1 MTNVRVRTAVKELRR
16 YYGLNRANP
25 YLSLGIGSSSSKS
38 SNQLLAD
45 QPTVLDEFVDLTQ
58 IQGDIVKDFMDRLTT
73 KSGTAPGVRS
83 ILERVKT
90 LESDGNAA
98 PKSGVPLLI
107 TPYVGFDAPNLN
119 DMKDNPLA
127 NSPLKKSTRQGT
139 RLPENKNYYTFD
151 DSASVKGAKVS
162 VIQIFSP
169 INSQA
174 ATDTDIAALYLS
186 SVNSLEASR
195 AVPYMDISIATAVG
209 IEQRGQ
215 PTPISLGRF
224 LGIESKTSLTPG
236 TADHALANG
245 LPITTNYNLDVKP
258 TKNRDGQPIEDI
270 RLVTG
275 VEIFTMPQT
284 LVNADVA
291 YNDLIPNGRVL
302 DPFQPLLSLEGMKL
316 SITGAGG
323 LMSQRSGEI
332 TMILHDR
339 ARMDEIASL
348 LSPSKFGKTRLIV
361 TYGYSH
367 PAGSQYSSPTSNE
380 QMENAVGVLIDSM
393 KVTEVFMISNISFSF
408 SGQNVKINLQIAP
421 VGAGE
426 LSSID
431 IVYADSPDIKNIKEL
446 LDIVNQGIAESN
458 QTTLSKKFVAPSFM
472 SNPNNIAGE
481 GLNEEQLKALEELK
495 KANYTGINRVIE
507 DLFGKNGKGG
517 KVQTLVKNKNQKLD
531 EIFARMM
538 STPDPFLPSIN
549 VRDVNTADYVWNGKS
564 APMKNTSTY
573 ISLGKILS
581 TFIGSSLVNSSNS
594 SFSPENDEVQLIFH
608 PFNRDAGGLQD
619 FNTAQ
624 FVIDFD
630 EFKEVIKARF
640 DITGSM
646 SLMKFLALIKRFFLG
661 DLGSIGYG
669 LLDSK
674 QRRIFKIDAEKGG
687 RARAEPKASGARQ
700 SSSAQPAELKQ
711 GQVQP
716 VVAPLYQDVPV
727 VGPGPTREA
736 AASQK
741 RAPVSNNTTST
752 ARSLTKPKSYEEVL
766 EESKKENLRTL
777 YDVSPSASVTFR
789 PPDVHFF
796 VESIPKS
803 IGWEDDPNKT
813 SGIVIKIHVIDRACS
828 TMSHI
833 GEFLNSMSNGQII
846 PIEKRPT
853 NVQSFPYTSAHSVYA
868 TGFFQS
874 LSRENLIKPIN
885 MNEIMDEVQK
895 RKETLE
901 IDKSV
906 LEDLASNYLLF
917 NGNINNAKEII
928 KKSYS
933 SLIYGSE
940 TSGLMS
946 LSFSSENDPQL
957 TSTMLIRSGR
967 EENVH
972 SKERDGVPIMIM
984 PASITAETLGCP
996 YLSFAQ
1002 FFYMDLGTNT
1012 DVDNVYSVTSIDH
1025 SIESGKFTTSIKMT
1039 HFMSYGVFRPLSEE
1053 LKRTALAAFLAKF
1066 NVKKNTQSRPRTGGG
1081 KNPTGSPVN
1090 QAPAAQSNTTS
1101 PVFSDYTRSRFR
1113 LGIL

>member
-16 YYGLNRANP
+16 YYELNRANP

-58 IQGDIVKDFMDRLTT
+58 VQGDIVKDFMDRLTT
-73 KSGTAPGVRS
+73 KSTTAPGVRS

-90 LESDGNAA
+90 LELDGNAA

-245 LPITTNYNLDVKP
+245 LPVITNYNLNVNP
-258 TKNRDGQPIEDI
+258 TNNKDGQPIEDI
-270 RLVTG
+270 KIVTG

-316 SITGAGG
+316 SIIGAGG
-323 LMSQRSGEI
+323 LMSQRTGEI

-367 PAGSQYSSPTSNE
+367 PAGSQYSSPTSNG
-380 QMENAVGVLIDSM
+380 QVENAVGVLIDSM

-472 SNPNNIAGE
+472 SSPNNIAGE

-549 VRDVNTADYVWNGKS
+549 IRDVNTADYVWDGKS
-564 APMKNTSTY
+564 APVKNTSVY

-594 SFSPENDEVQLIFH
+594 SFSPETDEVQLIFH

-624 FVIDFD
+624 FVIDFN

-674 QRRIFKIDAEKGG
+674 QRRIFKLDAEKGG
-687 RARAEPKASGARQ
+687 RARAEPKA
-700 SSSAQPAELKQ
+700 
-711 GQVQP
+711 
-716 VVAPLYQDVPV
+716 
-727 VGPGPTREA
+727 A
-736 AASQK
+736 AAI
-741 RAPVSNNTTST
+741 ST
-752 ARSLTKPKSYEEVL
+752 PANATRSLAKTKSYEEVL

-789 PPDVHFF
+789 PPDIHFF

-803 IGWEDDPNKT
+803 TGWEDDLNKT

-853 NVQSFPYTSAHSVYA
+853 DVHSFPYTSAHSVYA

-874 LSRENLIKPIN
+874 LSREKLIKPIN

-957 TSTMLIRSGR
+957 TSAMLVRSGR
-967 EENVH
+967 EEDVH

-1012 DVDNVYSVTSIDH
+1012 DVDNVYSVTSINH

-1053 LKRTALAAFLAKF
+1053 MKRTALAAFLSKF
-1066 NVKKNTQSRPRTGGG
+1066 NVKKNTQAKPKASGG
-1081 KNPTGSPVN
+1081 KNPAGSPVN
-1090 QAPAAQSNTTS
+1090 QAPAAQSNTTI
-1101 PVFSDYTRSRFR
+1101 PVFNDYVRDRFR
-1113 LGIL
+1113 YGVL